1 MANRQILL
9 IEDDAELALA
19 VTKKLSNVGF
29 DVTTAQTAEEGLK
42 AVQVR
47 QPDLVLLDLNL
58 PDMDGIDVCQQLRR
72 DSSVP
77 IIMLTGRGEETDRV
91 VGLEVGADDYVTK
104 PFSLRELVARVRAV
118 LRRFS
123 GAESAAQARPRVL
136 RGAGVELDIDAHQ
149 VRVDGKEVTLTPTEF
164 KLLRVLMQ
172 NAGRVM
178 SHDELLAA
186 AWDYDQYDTH
196 LVEVHVANLRA
207 KIEDDPKNPKRIQ
220 TVRAFGYRFVAEQEE

>member
-91 VGLEVGADDYVTK
+91 VGLEVG
-104 PFSLRELVARVRAV
+104 
-118 LRRFS
+118 
-123 GAESAAQARPRVL
+123 AAQARPRVL